1 MATTKIPRASDWK
14 TLVQKYS
21 LKDNGLLKAL
31 AQCEKLSDDPDEATK
46 VLDLVLKLAATLA
59 KDKQVVA
66 QKDVVEFLD
75 NPTACGQGLTV
86 KMLPGNG
93 MDTGVLAATSTSGD
107 D

>member
-31 AQCEKLSDDPDEATK
+31 AQCEKLGDDPDEATK

-59 KDKQVVA
+59 RDKLVVA

-75 NPTACGQGLTV
+75 DMRSAVERAKKDTAASAKKQV
-86 KMLPGNG
+86 K
-93 MDTGVLAATSTSGD
+93 A
-107 D
+107 

>member
-46 VLDLVLKLAATLA
+46 VLDLVLKLAAALA
-59 KDKQVVA
+59 KDKLVAA
-66 QKDVVEFLD
+66 QKDAVEFLD
-75 NPTACGQGLTV
+75 DVRSAAERAKKDTAASAKKQV
-86 KMLPGNG
+86 K
-93 MDTGVLAATSTSGD
+93 A
-107 D
+107 

>member
-1 MATTKIPRASDWK
+1 MATTKIPRATDWK

-46 VLDLVLKLAATLA
+46 VLDLVLKLAAALA
-59 KDKQVVA
+59 KDKLVVA

-75 NPTACGQGLTV
+75 DVRSAVERAKKDTAASAKKQV
-86 KMLPGNG
+86 K
-93 MDTGVLAATSTSGD
+93 A
-107 D
+107 

>member
-75 NPTACGQGLTV
+75 DVRSAVERAKKDIGASAKKQV
-86 KMLPGNG
+86 K
-93 MDTGVLAATSTSGD
+93 A
-107 D
+107 

>member
-31 AQCEKLSDDPDEATK
+31 AQCEKLGDDPDEATK

-59 KDKQVVA
+59 KDKQVIA
-66 QKDVVEFLD
+66 QKDAVEFLD
-75 NPTACGQGLTV
+75 DVRSAVERAKKELGAQS
-86 KMLPGNG
+86 KKKEK
-93 MDTGVLAATSTSGD
+93 A
-107 D
+107 